1 LLTVR
6 LCHESTKNCCEDPD
20 DQTTNESS
28 VSNCVATE
36 LFLNLLVALWA
47 PRGPEEGMTIPFE
60 SKGAAMR
67 RTLPGT
73 EHYDAVPLPGL
84 IGSDTKA
91 PVLAAASPAQSEIEW
106 VTVPELAERIGI
118 AKESAYRLARVG
130 KLKGAVRMGRR
141 YVVNY
146 SAFVEASKAPI
157 TPAALRS

>member
-1 LLTVR
+1 MLR
-6 LCHESTKNCCEDPD
+6 FGD
-20 DQTTNESS
+20 
-28 VSNCVATE
+28 
-36 LFLNLLVALWA
+36 LVDRRKAGHS
-47 PRGPEEGMTIPFE
+47 PE

-73 EHYDAVPLPGL
+73 DHDDPVPIPGL
-84 IGSDTKA
+84 VGSKSKP
-91 PVLAAASPAQSEIEW
+91 PVVALANHLQAEIEW

-130 KLKGAVRMGRR
+130 KLRGAVKMGRR